1 MFSQKF
7 LNETL
12 LIEGSN
18 MNRRGITTP
27 VLAVLLIVVLLVGIG
42 IGYAI
47 PKPAPAAPTPTPTP
61 TPAPTGLPKEIPFG
75 VIVSRSGSWSSSG
88 LQSEVIAKIAESDIN
103 NFVKALGLNVTFK
116 FYFEDDETNPSLTLQ
131 RAQSLAAKGI
141 KVIFGSLTS
150 KQTKSLA
157 EFANTQKVIVV
168 SSASTAPRERVAPPG
183 GYLFRFTAESSIPDS
198 RALLNVLK
206 TLGIKYVVVVTID
219 DTYNLAVRDAFVK
232 LAPDYGVTVLLNAV
246 YPPDMKD
253 FSALLDQMEAAA
265 KPYVDKGEKVA
276 VFDNGWQEDLTLLL
290 TQANGRKSFLLNLQ
304 WISPDTIYPAD
315 VVLKNAADLAS
326 KTKVVCVQFT
336 APDTPLKRRIVEAVK
351 KEIGMEPDI
360 WALQAYDTAWVLA
373 LSTLLAGKYDADA
386 IKAAIPYVAKMYWGV
401 SGNLELNEKNDRASQ
416 SEEIWAVING
426 KMTLIGMY
434 DPISDSITWYRSLA
448 S

>member
-1 MFSQKF
+1 M
-7 LNETL
+7 
-12 LIEGSN
+12 
-18 MNRRGITTP
+18 RRGISTP
-27 VLAVLLIVVLLVGIG
+27 VLALLLIVVLLIG
-42 IGYAI
+42 VAIGYFI
-47 PKPAPAAPTPTPTP
+47 PRPGAAQTVTVPGAATTVTVTAPAA
-61 TPAPTGLPKEIPFG
+61 AGLPSEIPFG
-75 VIVSRSGSWSSSG
+75 VIVSRSGTWASSG
-88 LQSEVIAKIAESDIN
+88 LQSEVIARIAENDIN
-103 NFVKALGLNVTFK
+103 EFMKSIGLNVKFK

-131 RAQSLAAKGI
+131 RAQSLAARGI

-183 GYLFRFTAESSIPDS
+183 GYLFRFTAESSTPDS
-198 RALLNVLK
+198 KALLNILK
-206 TLGIKYVVVVTID
+206 TLGIKYVVTITID
-219 DTYNLAVRDAFVK
+219 DTYNLAVRDAFVS
-232 LAPDYGVTVLLNAV
+232 LAPQYGVTVLLNAV

-276 VFDNGWQEDLTLLL
+276 VFDNGWQDDLTLLL
-290 TQANGRKSFLLNLQ
+290 TQANARKSFLLNLQ
-304 WISPDTIYPAD
+304 WITPDTIYPAN
-315 VVLKNAADLAS
+315 VVLEKAADLAS
-326 KTKVVCVQFT
+326 KTKVVCVQYT

-401 SGNLELNEKNDRASQ
+401 SGNLELNEKNDRKSQ
-416 SEEIWAVING
+416 SEEIWAVINN
-426 KMTLIGMY
+426 KMVLAGMY
-434 DPISDSITWYRSLA
+434 DPISDSITWYHPLGS
-448 S
+448 

>member
-1 MFSQKF
+1 M
-7 LNETL
+7 
-12 LIEGSN
+12 
-18 MNRRGITTP
+18 RRGISTP
-27 VLAVLLIVVLLVGIG
+27 VLALLLIIVLLIGVA
-42 IGYAI
+42 IGYFI
-47 PKPAPAAPTPTPTP
+47 PRPAAVQTVTVTG
-61 TPAPTGLPKEIPFG
+61 PATTVTVTTTAAALPSEIPFG
-75 VIVSRSGSWSSSG
+75 VIVSRSGTWASSG
-88 LQSEVIAKIAESDIN
+88 LQSEVIAKIAEKDIN
-103 NFVKALGLNVTFK
+103 DFVKAIGLNVRFK

-157 EFANTQKVIVV
+157 EFSNTQKVIVMT
-168 SSASTAPRERVAPPG
+168 SASTAPRERVAPPG
-183 GYLFRFTAESSIPDS
+183 GYLFRITAESSIPDS
-198 RALLNVLK
+198 KALLNVLK
-206 TLGIKYVVVVTID
+206 TLGIKYVVTITID
-219 DTYNLAVRDAFVK
+219 DVYNLAVRDAFVS
-232 LAPDYGVTVLLNAV
+232 LAPQYGVTVLLNAV

-290 TQANGRKSFLLNLQ
+290 TQANARKSFLLNLQ
-304 WISPDTIYPAD
+304 WITPDTIYPAD

-326 KTKVVCVQFT
+326 KVRVVCVQYT
-336 APDTPLKRRIVEAVK
+336 APDTPLKRRIVETVK

-360 WALQAYDTAWVLA
+360 WALQAYDAAWVLA

-401 SGNLELNEKNDRASQ
+401 SGNTELNEKNDRKSQ
-416 SEEIWAVING
+416 SEEIWAVINN
-426 KMTLIGMY
+426 KMVLVGMY
-434 DPISDSITWYRSLA
+434 DPISDSITWYHPLGS
-448 S
+448 

>member
-1 MFSQKF
+1 M
-7 LNETL
+7 
-12 LIEGSN
+12 
-18 MNRRGITTP
+18 RRGISTP
-27 VLAVLLIVVLLVGIG
+27 VLALLLIVVLLIG
-42 IGYAI
+42 VAIGYFI
-47 PKPAPAAPTPTPTP
+47 PRPAAVQTVTVTGAATTVTVTAPAAG
-61 TPAPTGLPKEIPFG
+61 GLPSEIPFG

-88 LQSEVIAKIAESDIN
+88 LQSEVIAKIAENDIN
-103 NFVKALGLNVTFK
+103 EFMKSIGQNVRFK

-198 RALLNVLK
+198 KALLNVLK
-206 TLGIKYVVVVTID
+206 TLGIKYVVVITID
-219 DTYNLAVRDAFVK
+219 DTYNLAVRDAFVS
-232 LAPDYGVTVLLNAV
+232 LAPQYGVTVLLNAV

-265 KPYVDKGEKVA
+265 KPYIDKGEKVA

-290 TQANGRKSFLLNLQ
+290 TQANARKSFLLNLQ
-304 WISPDTIYPAD
+304 WVTPDTIYPAD

-336 APDTPLKRRIVEAVK
+336 APDTPLKRRIVETVK

-360 WALQAYDTAWVLA
+360 WALQAYDAAWVLA

-401 SGNLELNEKNDRASQ
+401 SGNLELNEKNDRKSQ
-416 SEEIWAVING
+416 SEEIWAVINN
-426 KMTLIGMY
+426 KMVLVGMY
-434 DPISDSITWYRSLA
+434 DPISDSITWYHPLGS
-448 S
+448 

>member
-1 MFSQKF
+1 M
-7 LNETL
+7 
-12 LIEGSN
+12 
-18 MNRRGITTP
+18 RRGISTP
-27 VLAVLLIVVLLVGIG
+27 VLALLLIVVLLIG
-42 IGYAI
+42 VAIGYFI
-47 PKPAPAAPTPTPTP
+47 PRPGAVETVTVPGAATTVTVTAPATA
-61 TPAPTGLPKEIPFG
+61 LPSEIPFG
-75 VIVSRSGSWSSSG
+75 VIVSRSGTWASSG
-88 LQSEVIAKIAESDIN
+88 LQSEVIAKIAEKDIN
-103 NFVKALGLNVTFK
+103 DFVKAIGLNVRFK

-157 EFANTQKVIVV
+157 EFANTQKVVV
-168 SSASTAPRERVAPPG
+168 MSSASTAPRERVAPPG
-183 GYLFRFTAESSIPDS
+183 GYLFRITAESSIPDS
-198 RALLNVLK
+198 KALLNVLK

-232 LAPDYGVTVLLNAV
+232 LAPEYGVTVLLDAV

-290 TQANGRKSFLLNLQ
+290 TQANARKSFLLNLQ
-304 WISPDTIYPAD
+304 WITPDTIYPAD

-326 KTKVVCVQFT
+326 RVRVVCVQFT
-336 APDTPLKRRIVEAVK
+336 APDTPLKRRIVETVK

-360 WALQAYDTAWVLA
+360 WALQAYDAAWVLA

-401 SGNLELNEKNDRASQ
+401 SGNTELNEKNDRKSQ
-416 SEEIWAVING
+416 SEEIWAVIDG
-426 KMTLIGMY
+426 KMVLIGMY
-434 DPISDSITWYRSLA
+434 DPISDSITWYHPLGS
-448 S
+448 

>member
-1 MFSQKF
+1 M
-7 LNETL
+7 
-12 LIEGSN
+12 
-18 MNRRGITTP
+18 RRGISTP
-27 VLAVLLIVVLLVGIG
+27 VLALLLIIVLLIGVA
-42 IGYAI
+42 IGYFI
-47 PKPAPAAPTPTPTP
+47 PRPAAVQTVTVTG
-61 TPAPTGLPKEIPFG
+61 PATTVTVTTTAAALPSEIPFG
-75 VIVSRSGSWSSSG
+75 VIVSRSGTWASSG
-88 LQSEVIAKIAESDIN
+88 LQSEVIAKIAEKDIN
-103 NFVKALGLNVTFK
+103 DFVKAIGLNVRFK

-183 GYLFRFTAESSIPDS
+183 GYLFRITAESSIPDS
-198 RALLNVLK
+198 KALLNVLK
-206 TLGIKYVVVVTID
+206 TLGIKYVVTITID
-219 DTYNLAVRDAFVK
+219 DVYNLAVRDAFVS
-232 LAPDYGVTVLLNAV
+232 LAPQYGVTVLLNAV

-290 TQANGRKSFLLNLQ
+290 TQANARKSFLLNLQ
-304 WISPDTIYPAD
+304 WITPDTIYPAD

-326 KTKVVCVQFT
+326 KVRVVCVQYT
-336 APDTPLKRRIVEAVK
+336 APDTPLKRRIVETVK

-360 WALQAYDTAWVLA
+360 WALQAYDAAWVLA

-401 SGNLELNEKNDRASQ
+401 SGNTELNEKNDRKSQ
-416 SEEIWAVING
+416 SEEIWAIINN
-426 KMTLIGMY
+426 KMVLVGMY
-434 DPISDSITWYRSLA
+434 DPISDSITWYHPLGS
-448 S
+448 

>member
-1 MFSQKF
+1 M
-7 LNETL
+7 
-12 LIEGSN
+12 
-18 MNRRGITTP
+18 RRGISTP
-27 VLAVLLIVVLLVGIG
+27 VLALLLIVVLLIG
-42 IGYAI
+42 VAIGYFI
-47 PKPAPAAPTPTPTP
+47 PRPGAATTVTVTAPAA
-61 TPAPTGLPKEIPFG
+61 ALPSEIPFG
-75 VIVSRSGSWSSSG
+75 VIVSRSGTWASSG
-88 LQSEVIAKIAESDIN
+88 LQSEVIAKIAEKDIN
-103 NFVKALGLNVTFK
+103 EFVKSIGLNVRFK

-131 RAQSLAAKGI
+131 RAQSLAARGI

-150 KQTKSLA
+150 KQTRSLA
-157 EFANTQKVIVV
+157 EFANTQKVVVV

-198 RALLNVLK
+198 KALLNVLK
-206 TLGIKYVVVVTID
+206 TLGIKYVVTITID

-232 LAPDYGVTVLLNAV
+232 LAPEYDVTVLLNAV

-265 KPYVDKGEKVA
+265 KPYVDRGEKVA
-276 VFDNGWQEDLTLLL
+276 VFDNGWQDDLTLLL
-290 TQANGRKSFLLNLQ
+290 TQANARKSFLLNLQ
-304 WISPDTIYPAD
+304 WIAPDTIYPAD

-326 KTKVVCVQFT
+326 KVRVVCVQFT
-336 APDTPLKRRIVEAVK
+336 APDTPLKRRIVETVK

-401 SGNLELNEKNDRASQ
+401 SGNLELNEKNDRKSQ
-416 SEEIWAVING
+416 SEEIWAVIDG
-426 KMTLIGMY
+426 KMVLIGMY
-434 DPISDSITWYRSLA
+434 DPIADSITWYHPLGS
-448 S
+448 

>member
-1 MFSQKF
+1 M
-7 LNETL
+7 
-12 LIEGSN
+12 
-18 MNRRGITTP
+18 RRGISTP
-27 VLAVLLIVVLLVGIG
+27 VLALLLIVVLLIG
-42 IGYAI
+42 VAIGYFI
-47 PKPAPAAPTPTPTP
+47 PRPGAAQTVTVTGAATTVTVTAPAAG
-61 TPAPTGLPKEIPFG
+61 GLPSEIPFG
-75 VIVSRSGSWSSSG
+75 VIVSRSGTWSSSG
-88 LQSEVIAKIAESDIN
+88 LQSEVIAKIAENDIN
-103 NFVKALGLNVTFK
+103 EFLKSIGQNVRFK

-157 EFANTQKVIVV
+157 EFANTQKVIVM

-183 GYLFRFTAESSIPDS
+183 GYLFRITAESSIPDS
-198 RALLNVLK
+198 KALLNVLK
-206 TLGIKYVVVVTID
+206 TLGIKYVVVITID
-219 DTYNLAVRDAFVK
+219 DPYNLAVRDAFVS
-232 LAPDYGVTVLLNAV
+232 LAPQYGVTVLLNAV

-290 TQANGRKSFLLNLQ
+290 TQANARKSFLLNLQ
-304 WISPDTIYPAD
+304 WVTPDTIYPAD

-326 KTKVVCVQFT
+326 KTKVVCVQYT
-336 APDTPLKRRIVEAVK
+336 APDTPLKRRIVETVK

-360 WALQAYDTAWVLA
+360 WALQAYDAAWVLA

-401 SGNLELNEKNDRASQ
+401 SGNTELNEKNDRKSQ
-416 SEEIWAVING
+416 SEEIWAVINN
-426 KMTLIGMY
+426 KMVLVGMY
-434 DPISDSITWYRSLA
+434 DPISDSITWYHPLGS
-448 S
+448 

>member
-1 MFSQKF
+1 M
-7 LNETL
+7 
-12 LIEGSN
+12 
-18 MNRRGITTP
+18 RRGISTP
-27 VLAVLLIVVLLVGIG
+27 VLALLLIVVLLIG
-42 IGYAI
+42 VAIGYFI
-47 PKPAPAAPTPTPTP
+47 PRPGAVETVTVPGAATTVTVTAPAA
-61 TPAPTGLPKEIPFG
+61 ALPSEIPFG
-75 VIVSRSGSWSSSG
+75 VIVSRSGTWASSG
-88 LQSEVIAKIAESDIN
+88 LQTEVIAKIAEKDIN
-103 NFVKALGLNVTFK
+103 EFVKSIGLNVRFK

-131 RAQSLAAKGI
+131 RAQSLAARGI

-157 EFANTQKVIVV
+157 EFANTQKVIVA
-168 SSASTAPRERVAPPG
+168 SPASTAPRERVAPPG

-198 RALLNVLK
+198 KALLNVLK
-206 TLGIKYVVVVTID
+206 TLGIKYVVTVTID

-232 LAPDYGVTVLLNAV
+232 LAPEYGVTVLLNAV

-265 KPYVDKGEKVA
+265 KPYVDRGEKVA

-290 TQANGRKSFLLNLQ
+290 TQANARKSFLLNLQ
-304 WISPDTIYPAD
+304 WITPDTIYPAD

-326 KTKVVCVQFT
+326 KVRVVCVQFT
-336 APDTPLKRRIVEAVK
+336 APDTPLKRRIVETVK

-360 WALQAYDTAWVLA
+360 WALQAYDAAWVLA

-401 SGNLELNEKNDRASQ
+401 SGNLELNEKNDRKSQ
-416 SEEIWAVING
+416 NEEIWAIIDG
-426 KMTLIGMY
+426 KMVLIGMY
-434 DPISDSITWYRSLA
+434 DTITDSVTWYHPLGP
-448 S
+448 

>member
-1 MFSQKF
+1 M
-7 LNETL
+7 
-12 LIEGSN
+12 
-18 MNRRGITTP
+18 RRGISTP
-27 VLAVLLIVVLLVGIG
+27 VLALLLIIVLLIGVA
-42 IGYAI
+42 IGYFI
-47 PKPAPAAPTPTPTP
+47 PRPAAVQTVTVTG
-61 TPAPTGLPKEIPFG
+61 PATTVTVTTTAAALPSEIPFG
-75 VIVSRSGSWSSSG
+75 VIVSRSGTWASSG
-88 LQSEVIAKIAESDIN
+88 LQSEVIAKIAEKDIN
-103 NFVKALGLNVTFK
+103 DFVKAIGLNVRFK

-157 EFANTQKVIVV
+157 EFSNTQKVIVV

-183 GYLFRFTAESSIPDS
+183 GYLFRITAESSIPDS
-198 RALLNVLK
+198 KALLNVLK
-206 TLGIKYVVVVTID
+206 TLGIKYVVTITID
-219 DTYNLAVRDAFVK
+219 DVYNLAVRDAFVS
-232 LAPDYGVTVLLNAV
+232 LAPQYGVTVLLNAV

-290 TQANGRKSFLLNLQ
+290 TQANARKSFLLNLQ
-304 WISPDTIYPAD
+304 WITPDTIYPAD

-326 KTKVVCVQFT
+326 KVRVVCVQYT
-336 APDTPLKRRIVEAVK
+336 APDTPLKRRIVETVK

-360 WALQAYDTAWVLA
+360 WALQAYDAAWVLA

-401 SGNLELNEKNDRASQ
+401 SGNTELNEKNDRKSQ
-416 SEEIWAVING
+416 SEEIWAIINN
-426 KMTLIGMY
+426 KMVLVGMY
-434 DPISDSITWYRSLA
+434 DPISDSITWYHPLGS
-448 S
+448 

>member
-1 MFSQKF
+1 M
-7 LNETL
+7 
-12 LIEGSN
+12 
-18 MNRRGITTP
+18 RRGISTP
-27 VLAVLLIVVLLVGIG
+27 VLALLLIIVLLIGVA
-42 IGYAI
+42 IGYFI
-47 PKPAPAAPTPTPTP
+47 PRPAAVQTVTVTG
-61 TPAPTGLPKEIPFG
+61 PATTVTVTTTAAALPSEIPFG
-75 VIVSRSGSWSSSG
+75 VIVSRSGTWASSG
-88 LQSEVIAKIAESDIN
+88 LQSEVIAKIAEKDIN
-103 NFVKALGLNVTFK
+103 DFVKAIGLNVRFK

-157 EFANTQKVIVV
+157 EFSNTQKVIVMT
-168 SSASTAPRERVAPPG
+168 SASTAPRERVAPPG
-183 GYLFRFTAESSIPDS
+183 GYLFRITAESSIPDS
-198 RALLNVLK
+198 KALLNVLK
-206 TLGIKYVVVVTID
+206 TLGIKYVVTITID
-219 DTYNLAVRDAFVK
+219 DVYNLAVRDAFVS
-232 LAPDYGVTVLLNAV
+232 LAPQYGVTVLLNAV

-290 TQANGRKSFLLNLQ
+290 TQANARKSFLLNLQ
-304 WISPDTIYPAD
+304 WITPDTIYPAD

-326 KTKVVCVQFT
+326 KVRVVCVQYT
-336 APDTPLKRRIVEAVK
+336 APDTPLKRRIVETVK

-360 WALQAYDTAWVLA
+360 WALQAYDAAWVLA

-401 SGNLELNEKNDRASQ
+401 SGNTELNEKNDRKSQ
-416 SEEIWAVING
+416 SEEIWAIINN
-426 KMTLIGMY
+426 KMVLVGMY
-434 DPISDSITWYRSLA
+434 DPISDSITWYHPLGS
-448 S
+448 